1 MLKKSLALTIALGT
15 APVVLAA
22 CGGSSGP
29 TASSSSSASSGT
41 TGGTK
46 SLQFVNPL
54 PKNPQW
60 QAAGQCIGKE
70 AKARGLDYTESG
82 PTGSGIDPTTMITQV
97 QQAIANK
104 KSAITTFPVSAG
116 FAPVLQQAQKAGI
129 VTLTILGSGKA
140 DSGADLNIG
149 LNWTKIGELFVTA
162 VAARPGQQNV
172 GLIEDS
178 PQGAGKDFTNGV
190 KAAAAATSN
199 VKIVGTVYTGDDTA
213 KALNQTTALLTA
225 HPEINVI
232 MTHQGTATPGAIAAI
247 KAKGKTGKVAF
258 IGNGPGNGGKEA
270 LANGTAFAMLFQD
283 LCGAGTIIAD
293 SVADRLEGKTSAS
306 GSGPTNLAGLPAAI
320 GTKADYQS
328 YIDKGWA

>member
-1 MLKKSLALTIALGT
+1 MSKKTLTLAVACGSATAL
-15 APVVLAA
+15 LAA
-22 CGGSSGP
+22 CGGSSGSP
-29 TASSSSSASSGT
+29 SASGST
-41 TGGTK
+41 APSATSGGTK

-60 QAAGQCIGKE
+60 EAAGQCIGKQ

-82 PTGSGIDPTTMITQV
+82 PTGSGIDPTTMIKQV

-116 FAPVLQQAQKAGI
+116 FGPVLQQAQKAGI
-129 VTLTILGSGKA
+129 VTLSILGSGTA

-149 LNWTKIGELFVTA
+149 LAWTKIGELFVQA
-162 VAARPGQQNV
+162 VAQRPGQQNV

-190 KAAAAATSN
+190 KAAAAATPN

-225 HPEINVI
+225 HPDINVI
-232 MTHQGTATPGAIAAI
+232 MTHQGTATPGALAAI

-270 LANGTAFAMLFQD
+270 LAAGTAYGMLFQD

-293 SVADRLEGKTSAS
+293 AIADRLEGKTSAT
-306 GSGPTNLAGLPAAI
+306 GTTPTALAGLPAAL